1 MTYTRN
7 TLTRLIIVVVVIFA
21 LALLLALVVVE
32 QPPPTAAV
40 TLRRALTALI
50 LVPSALTVA
59 GVLLKQWEE
68 RREKRRKLQ
77 DALLQ
82 AEVYERLQ
90 GMTPPTRSGHRR
102 PPPMAGGQGISIVLP
117 DQHLPYHR
125 NRGYIAL
132 DNPARAADSP
142 GRHDGEPPDRR

>member
-1 MTYTRN
+1 VTPDKN
-7 TLTRLIIVVVVIFA
+7 TLTGLVIVVVFA
-21 LALLLALVVVE
+21 IGFLLARVGVE
-32 QPPPTAAV
+32 QPPPSAAV

-50 LVPSALTVA
+50 LAPIALVVA
-59 GVLLKQWEE
+59 GALLKRWGD

-90 GMTPPTRSGHRR
+90 SKPSPSRSGHRR
-102 PPPMAGGQGISIVLP
+102 PLPMAGGQGISIVLP

-132 DNPARAADSP
+132 DDPARAADSP
-142 GRHDGEPPDRR
+142 GRHDRETLDRR